1 MFVLNACWSAT
12 NSRAKTLTVSERTA
26 QMMRDGGV
34 AVSITNVCL
43 KIFFLNFFKFFVD
56 NRYFSFFG
64 WLCYRITR
72 N

>member
-34 AVSITNVCL
+34 AVSITNVY
-43 KIFFLNFFKFFVD
+43 IF
-56 NRYFSFFG
+56 
-64 WLCYRITR
+64 
-72 N
+72 